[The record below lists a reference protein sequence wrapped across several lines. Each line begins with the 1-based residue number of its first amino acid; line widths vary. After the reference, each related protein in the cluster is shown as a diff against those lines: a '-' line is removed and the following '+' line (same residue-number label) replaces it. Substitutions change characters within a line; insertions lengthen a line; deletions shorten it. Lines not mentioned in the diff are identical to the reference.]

1 MLLPS
6 GVLQAWCHT
15 PATAAHTLVLPD
27 GCRDLILRATPGQAP
42 QWLVTALADTA
53 YGVASAAGESFWGYR
68 FHPGATVDEAALL
81 KALHDRQPCEA
92 HDPLPLIDEFVRL
105 DGRVTEALQSLSDAP
120 RVATA
125 ACHLGVSERSLERL
139 IRGATGRAPSYW
151 KGLARIRRAALALS
165 GTAPLAAI
173 AADHGYADQAHMS
186 REFRRWFDVSPSRF
200 QASSNLLRVVAES
213 GYG

>member
-27 GCRDLILRATPGQAP
+27 GCRDLILRAMPGQAP
-42 QWLVTALADTA
+42 QWLLTALADTA

-81 KALHDRQPCEA
+81 KALHDGRLSEA
-92 HDPLPLIDEFVRL
+92 HDALPLVDEFVRL
-105 DGRVTEALQSLSDAP
+105 DGRVTEALQSLSDTP
-120 RVATA
+120 SVAWA
-125 ACHLGVSERSLERL
+125 ARHLGASERSLQRL
-139 IRGATGRAPSYW
+139 VLAATGRSPGYW

-165 GTAPLAAI
+165 GMAPLAAI

-186 REFRRWFDVSPSRF
+186 REFKRWFDLSPSRF
-200 QASSNLLRVVAES
+200 QASADLLRVVAEA